1 MKKLILAGI
10 LAFCAGGFAM
20 AQTSEAVA
28 VDADKAV
35 PVVKVE
41 DAGHGKA
48 KGKACCSS
56 GENKEKAACNG
67 ESAKGSETAA
77 ASCCSGGGKGPN
89 KKGCASASI
98 GTSAAK
104 PE

>member
-20 AQTSEAVA
+20 AQSNEAVA

-41 DAGHGKA
+41 DAGQGHGKA
-48 KGKACCSS
+48 KACCSS
-56 GENKEKAACNG
+56 GESKEKASCNS
-67 ESAKGSETAA
+67 ESAKGNETAA
-77 ASCCSGGGKGPN
+77 ASCCSGGGKAPN
-89 KKGCASASI
+89 KKGCASVSI